1 MEKKEGKG
9 QYGKGV
15 TLTLIFAGT
24 LLQISTHAISINTL
38 IRLIADGCRIGLWG
52 GDARPLTDDAR
63 SAEKLERRLEVL
75 ASLLMSSCPI
85 VLDLI
90 GRESEDRKERG

>member
-1 MEKKEGKG
+1 MA
-9 QYGKGV
+9 
-15 TLTLIFAGT
+15 LTLIFTGT
-24 LLQISTHAISINTL
+24 SLKISILAISINTL
-38 IRLIADGCRIGLWG
+38 IRLIAEACRIGLWG

-90 GRESEDRKERG
+90 GREAEDRKERE